1 MEKIGFL
8 SEVSNEVPREKNS
21 NQKILFFQIKLSQKR
36 LAQKSKR
43 RGKEEMSSIYE
54 QMALVGCA
62 ASLEEL

>member
-1 MEKIGFL
+1 MKSPEKIIPIRRLF
-8 SEVSNEVPREKNS
+8 
-21 NQKILFFQIKLSQKR
+21 FFQIKLSQKR